1 MASRPQR
8 RMTPAERAK
17 QFMPF
22 AAVVGLTEAL
32 ERKEK
37 EVEEARRTRTELT
50 PEEAARHRFYD
61 VWREDTPPE
70 DAGE

>member
-1 MASRPQR
+1 
-8 RMTPAERAK
+8 MTPAERAK

-37 EVEEARRTRTELT
+37 EVEAARRARTELT
-50 PEEAARHRFYD
+50 PEEAERHRFYD
-61 VWREDTPPE
+61 TRREDTPPE